1 MNLLFVQK
9 LINNWWISPAWWRLI
24 EVWILSWIVYLLSSL
39 MTWDTFSIQAL
50 MIAILTPVSV
60 YINKQYRDYLD
71 KIKEIENENINEK

>member
-1 MNLLFVQK
+1 
-9 LINNWWISPAWWRLI
+9 
-24 EVWILSWIVYLLSSL
+24 
-39 MTWDTFSIQAL
+39 